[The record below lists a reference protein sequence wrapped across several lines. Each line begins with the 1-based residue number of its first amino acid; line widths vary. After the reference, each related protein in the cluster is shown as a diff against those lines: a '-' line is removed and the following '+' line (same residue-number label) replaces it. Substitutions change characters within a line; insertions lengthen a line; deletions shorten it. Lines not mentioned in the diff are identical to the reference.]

1 MNEQEFLKK
10 MQEDI
15 LDTDEEITMD
25 TVLEDIEEWDSL
37 AFVSFI
43 AMAKVMN
50 RNDIDRKAVRGAE
63 KVGELYELICQ

>member
-1 MNEQEFLKK
+1 
-10 MQEDI
+10 
-15 LDTDEEITMD
+15 MD

-50 RNDIDRKAVRGAE
+50 HNDIDRKAVRGTE
-63 KVGELYELICQ
+63 KVEDLYELISQ

>member
-63 KVGELYELICQ
+63 KVEDLYELISQ